1 LFVCVL
7 AALVLERWQAWLATG
22 FTTLLWGAVG
32 WRWTQGQAL
41 PVDPFADPNDASN
54 WMRIIVIFTLFSCAT
69 VGCIQFLVTRL
80 ERAQERSEALYEAL
94 QDESTRRL
102 QEQQNRHAMELRLQ
116 HAQKLEALGTLAGTM
131 AHDVNNLLQVISAN
145 AQLALTE
152 SDMERRL
159 AAELDLRTASDR
171 AANLTRQLLAFSQH
185 RSAETRAIHVRRAA
199 KESLRLVAPLVPT
212 LDVTFTSE
220 GDLPAV
226 QGSASTVHQIVMNLV
241 LNARDAMPE
250 GGRVTVRTYPASRL
264 EGSVERSFAVVS
276 VKDEGSGMDAVFDP
290 FFTTKNSGTGLGLH
304 LVQSLAQ
311 STGGRV
317 EIASELGKGTE
328 VRVFLA
334 GTDDS
339 TSSTPDVKDRTEE
352 RRPGAGRCI
361 LVVDDD
367 PLVRRALC
375 RFLENGGYEVVGAG
389 NGVIALEL
397 FCAEP
402 GRFAAVVSD
411 AMMPEM
417 AGKELYDELVAVRPD
432 LPFLV
437 CSGYTAD
444 VFEHGFFDGRTRR
457 FLAKPFRREDLMRH
471 LAELLDA

>member
-1 LFVCVL
+1 M
-7 AALVLERWQAWLATG
+7 
-22 FTTLLWGAVG
+22 
-32 WRWTQGQAL
+32 
-41 PVDPFADPNDASN
+41 D
-54 WMRIIVIFTLFSCAT
+54 
-69 VGCIQFLVTRL
+69 
-80 ERAQERSEALYEAL
+80 
-94 QDESTRRL
+94 
-102 QEQQNRHAMELRLQ
+102 
-116 HAQKLEALGTLAGTM
+116 
-131 AHDVNNLLQVISAN
+131 
-145 AQLALTE
+145 
-152 SDMERRL
+152 
-159 AAELDLRTASDR
+159 
-171 AANLTRQLLAFSQH
+171 
-185 RSAETRAIHVRRAA
+185 AETAA
-199 KESLRLVAPLVPT
+199 R
-212 LDVTFTSE
+212 
-220 GDLPAV
+220 
-226 QGSASTVHQIVMNLV
+226 
-241 LNARDAMPE
+241 
-250 GGRVTVRTYPASRL
+250 
-264 EGSVERSFAVVS
+264 
-276 VKDEGSGMDAVFDP
+276 VFDP
-290 FFTTKNSGTGLGLH
+290 FFTTKDSGTGLGLH